1 MLTSQDL
8 AEIKRLIGD
17 TVAAVEESHHFGEP
31 HLTQGEYLPAVVDI
45 VARAIEVLG
54 TREKALRWLKAPVRS
69 LGDQTPLSLLDTPE
83 GITRVEDALGS
94 IEHGVW

>member
-8 AEIKRLIGD
+8 AEIKRLID
-17 TVAAVEESHHFGEP
+17 EAVDAVEESHPVGEP
-31 HLTQGEYLPAVVDI
+31 YLTPGEYLPAVVDV

-69 LGDQTPLSLLDTPE
+69 LGDQTPASLLASPE
-83 GITRVEDALGS
+83 GIARVEDALGS